1 MAGGRSQGPAKY
13 LSLLLQQTVCPGSTR
28 PFPLEEEV
36 MVINCLCV
44 CVCQCG
50 GGRGGVGGYLTSRA
64 AAIPALVCC

>member
-13 LSLLLQQTVCPGSTR
+13 LSLLLRLTVCPGSTR

-44 CVCQCG
+44 CVSVSVEEG
-50 GGRGGVGGYLTSRA
+50 EEV
-64 AAIPALVCC
+64 